1 MSLRRRWLASG
12 PSYSCGLCV
21 EKHLGDFGVDPES
34 ASYTQINRP
43 SGGTKMKFVLAAAES
58 TFFES
63 CVRSCV
69 KHVPKFAGFLSR

>member
-1 MSLRRRWLASG
+1 MSLRRRWLASV
-12 PSYSCGLCV
+12 PICSCGLV
-21 EKHLGDFGVDPES
+21 LEKHLGDLGVDSES
-34 ASYTQINRP
+34 ASYMQINQP

-58 TFFES
+58 TLFES